1 MVKDSLRA
9 HQIQSV
15 VTTGDTVVEFVE
27 QLKSKLNDMTLGC
40 QLTQLD
46 VATIENEL
54 EASAPPGV
62 FGPVVESER
71 GWLGRERVLVIN
83 DCINSGPN

>member
-27 QLKSKLNDMTLGC
+27 RLKSKLNDMTLSC
-40 QLTQLD
+40 QLAQLD
-46 VATIENEL
+46 MVTIENEL

-62 FGPVVESER
+62 LGPVAESER
-71 GWLGRERVLVIN
+71 GW
-83 DCINSGPN
+83 SSMTA